1 MPGLFDSKNF
11 NAEVFGKYYD
21 TIPKLKRNELVKSKA
36 IVINDRIK
44 PTMAEQTGG
53 NIVTVPL
60 FGRIGGTVSNYDGQT
75 DIVENDTPTFT
86 HTRVVVGRANAWV
99 EKHFAY
105 DITGGVD
112 FMDNVAKQVSEY
124 WDEIDQDTIL
134 SILKGIF
141 GMTGA
146 ENKKFV
152 DGHTSDITKVDSGKF
167 NEVTLNNALQAAVG
181 ENKVN
186 FSLAIMHSQV
196 ATNLENLNLL
206 EHLKYT
212 DATGVQRDLTLAT
225 LNGRAVIIDDS
236 MPTEVETTSSGN
248 VVKYTTYI
256 LGEGA
261 FEFTDAGVKV
271 PFEMD
276 RNPKVNG
283 GQDTL
288 YSRQR
293 HCFAPYGINFTN
305 KSMKTL
311 SPTNQELENGTN
323 WELVNTNASSGKQ
336 YIDHK
341 AVPIARVIS
350 LG

>member
-1 MPGLFDSKNF
+1 MLFDSKNF
-11 NAEVFGKYYD
+11 NGEVFGKYYD
-21 TIPKLKRNELVKSKA
+21 TIPKVKQNELIKSKA
-36 IVINDRIK
+36 VIINDRIK

-60 FGRIGGTVSNYDGQT
+60 FGRIGGTPTNYDGQT
-75 DIVENDTPTFT
+75 DITDNDTPTYT
-86 HTRVVVGRANAWV
+86 QTRVVVGRANAWT
-99 EKHFAY
+99 EKDFSY

-112 FMDNVAKQVSEY
+112 FMDHVAKQVSEY
-124 WDEIDQDTIL
+124 WDEIDQDTML
-134 SILKGIF
+134 YILKGIF
-141 GMTGA
+141 NMTGV

-152 DGHTSDITKVDSGKF
+152 DAHTSDITAVDEGKF
-167 NEVTLNNALQAAVG
+167 TEVTLNNALQAAVG
-181 ENKVN
+181 ENKAK

-206 EHLKYT
+206 EYMKYT
-212 DATGVQRDLTLAT
+212 DASGIQRELALAT
-225 LNGRAVIIDDS
+225 VNGKTVLIDDS
-236 MPTEVETTSSGN
+236 MPTEVETSEGGDKI
-248 VVKYTTYI
+248 KYTTYI

-261 FEFTDAGVKV
+261 FELTKAGAKV

-276 RNPKVNG
+276 RDPKVNG

-293 HCFAPYGINFTN
+293 NCFAPFGISFTS

-311 SPTNQELENGTN
+311 SPTDKELETGAN
-323 WELVNTNASSGKQ
+323 WELVNSKGE
-336 YIDHK
+336 YISHK
-341 AVPIARVIS
+341 AIPIARVIS